1 MRFSKSSI
9 KTHIVRGATS
19 KQAKSRSVQKAGP
32 SCEKNSFYWCK
43 NHSDNFLWFFSDS
56 CSKGFQTWAQAE
68 VPASSIKG
76 NQISSKVWFKGFT
89 KGLSSRQWIFSKTS
103 KAGTFVQIGQ
113 KQRKTSQTKRFPT
126 ANQKKGFLDCVSF
139 WHKKDFLNGQK
150 VSPKTALQ
158 GLSPDGLHGREL

>member
-1 MRFSKSSI
+1 MRFSKSSV

-113 KQRKTSQTKRFPT
+113 KQEKHPRQSGFQLQIKRR
-126 ANQKKGFLDCVSF
+126 
-139 WHKKDFLNGQK
+139 DFKLRFIL
-150 VSPKTALQ
+150 A
-158 GLSPDGLHGREL
+158 